1 MEQPKVIIYARFSTD
16 IEQEEIDS
24 IKEKMDNFLSMIG
37 AKMMGQHWE
46 LIRKGGYSD
55 KIDEIMSECIE
66 NGWGIL
72 TYNLKTL
79 HEHQSGA
86 LSIVSE
92 GAEMGV
98 PIFFI
103 DPDSALKSI
112 FSI

>member
-16 IEQEEIDS
+16 VEQEEIDS
-24 IKEKMDNFLSMIG
+24 IKEKMDGFLSMIG
-37 AKMMGQHWE
+37 AKMMGQYWE
-46 LIRKGGYSD
+46 IVQKGHSSD
-55 KIDEIMSECIE
+55 KIEEIMSECSK
-66 NGWGIL
+66 NRWGIL

-92 GAEMGV
+92 GADMGV